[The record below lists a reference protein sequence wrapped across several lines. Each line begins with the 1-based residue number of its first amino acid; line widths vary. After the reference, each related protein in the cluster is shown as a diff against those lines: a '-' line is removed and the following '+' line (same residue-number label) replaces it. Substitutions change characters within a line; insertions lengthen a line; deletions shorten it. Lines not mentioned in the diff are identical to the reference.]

1 MLVICMLDF
10 HFCLLSLILEVLI
23 NLEQTQCQD
32 NLFSHTQPFCKVSKE
47 DIITPYFII
56 KYLKTEKPNTLLKLL
71 KNMSETQDEILVL
84 RIYLQA
90 EILNTRKM
98 LPNLQSVLCDDYY
111 RLLLM
116 QCFAVYVRVCL
127 DPERRMVE

>member
-1 MLVICMLDF
+1 MNNSHGEAIFVIWMLDF
-10 HFCLLSLILEVLI
+10 HFCLLSLILEVQI

-47 DIITPYFII
+47 DTITPYFII
-56 KYLKTEKPNTLLKLL
+56 KYLKTEKPNILKKLL

-84 RIYLQA
+84 GIYLQA

-98 LPNLQSVLCDDYY
+98 LTILQSVLCNDYY
-111 RLLLM
+111 RLLNYQYSALL
-116 QCFAVYVRVCL
+116 CV
-127 DPERRMVE
+127 